1 MRQQEVRVG
10 ACISLGTNTRENGK
24 IILREVVESGRAR
37 VVFRELSNLK
47 VQLVW
52 PQEVTFKSAARLV
65 EFAKKRDSSFEIL
78 EDPRRVED
86 DDDDD
91 DGAEA
96 SLEKDKKSEE
106 APAQAVPEPAGA
118 ALEPEAKRLRA
129 ENGSLTQACDGAV
142 VVAESPDGG
151 SMGGS
156 AADVMAGQAA
166 SAVVFPPTHL
176 LMMKTESL
184 CLRSQRAPNAHS
196 GNEYSVLW
204 DRPLGKGSY
213 GTTYMG
219 TAPRK
224 HASGYQDI
232 SWGASGEGC
241 RI

>member
-1 MRQQEVRVG
+1 MAQ
-10 ACISLGTNTRENGK
+10 A
-24 IILREVVESGRAR
+24 
-37 VVFRELSNLK
+37 
-47 VQLVW
+47 
-52 PQEVTFKSAARLV
+52 
-65 EFAKKRDSSFEIL
+65 RDSSFEIL
-78 EDPRRVED
+78 GEPRRVD
-86 DDDDD
+86 DDVAVPEET

-176 LMMKTESL
+176 LMIKTESL

-213 GTTYMG
+213 GTTYVG
-219 TAPRK
+219 TAPANMQMAITIFHGVHRARDVDFEIRR
-224 HASGYQDI
+224 HCALG
-232 SWGASGEGC
+232 GARNLLMLLEC
-241 RI
+241 QVF